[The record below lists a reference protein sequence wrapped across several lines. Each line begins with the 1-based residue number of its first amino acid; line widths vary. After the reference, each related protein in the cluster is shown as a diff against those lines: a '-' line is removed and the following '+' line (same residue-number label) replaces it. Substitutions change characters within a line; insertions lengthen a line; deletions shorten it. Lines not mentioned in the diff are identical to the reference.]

1 MTESSAPSKPDTS
14 QKRTPVAGARAAVR
28 AVDLSSCA
36 VDLNAVALIPRRMA
50 LDLSIIALWKEGTRI
65 GVAMANPDDIDAL
78 AAIKMQTGLEPEPML
93 ASDREIQA
101 AVERLYNITGEK
113 GSGGAAGKM
122 TVGERMEEK
131 HEEILHIDDLL
142 IILMERKG
150 SDLHLCV
157 GSKPIIRV
165 NGDLV
170 SLNFERLTPSRIQEL
185 VYTILNDAHIREFE
199 QTHEL
204 DFAYSV
210 PGLSRFRVN
219 LHFQRGTVGAVLRSV
234 PMLPPDL
241 DSLGMPSVLK
251 TLCRKPRGLVL
262 VTGPTGSGKSTTLA
276 AMVKEIN
283 ENRGCHI
290 VTIEDPIE
298 FLHKNRQ
305 SIVIQREVGS
315 DTQSFPIALRHV
327 LRQDPDVILIGEMRD
342 LETISAAVT
351 AAETGHLVFAT
362 LHTTSAA
369 QSIDRI
375 IDVFPP
381 HQQNQVKLQL
391 STVLEGIVCQSLLP
405 RIDGKGRVC
414 VQEILIAT
422 SAVRNLI
429 QEGKSHQLT
438 SVLQSGGQVGMQTLD
453 QALKIVVLKGFVAAE
468 TAAACSSNPDD
479 FLKLLQMG

>member
-1 MTESSAPSKPDTS
+1 MTGSSAPSKPDTS
-14 QKRTPVAGARAAVR
+14 QKRTPVSGARAAVR
-28 AVDLSSCA
+28 SVDLSSCA

-50 LDLSIIALWKEGTRI
+50 SDLSIIALWKEGARI
-65 GVAMANPDDIDAL
+65 GVAMSNPDDIDAL
-78 AAIKMQTGLEPEPML
+78 AAVKMQTGLEPEPML

-113 GSGGAAGKM
+113 GSGAAGKM

-157 GSKPIIRV
+157 GSKPIIRM

-170 SLNFERLTPSRIQEL
+170 SLNFEHLTPSRIQEL

-219 LHFQRGTVGAVLRSV
+219 LHFQRGTVGAVFRSV

-405 RIDGKGRVC
+405 RIDGKGRAC

-429 QEGKSHQLT
+429 REGKSHQLT

-468 TAAACSSNPDD
+468 TAAACSNNPDD